1 VHGRVGGEPVS
12 DTDLQLTVNGTAR
25 CVTTN
30 VRVSLLD
37 FLRDELGLTGAH
49 SGCEQGACGA
59 CSVLLDGEVVRSCL
73 VLAASCEGHSV
84 TTIEGLGGSEDLDP
98 LQQAMLEHH
107 GLQCGFCTPAMVLTA
122 LDLLRRNPRPNE
134 REVRQALSGNLCRCT
149 GYSGIVA
156 AVLEVGMSNGKK
168 DGP

>member
-1 VHGRVGGEPVS
+1 VR
-12 DTDLQLTVNGTAR
+12 DLDLQLTVNGTAR
-25 CVTTN
+25 CVTIG

-84 TTIEGLGGSEDLDP
+84 MTIEGLGGSEDLHP

-107 GLQCGFCTPAMVLTA
+107 GLQCGFCTPAMVLSA
-122 LDLLRRNPRPNE
+122 LDLLRRNPSPNE

-168 DGP
+168 ARP

>member
-1 VHGRVGGEPVS
+1 MTTMSSVVEMVVNARPVRAEV
-12 DTDLQLTVNGTAR
+12 QPR
-25 CVTTN
+25 TT
-30 VRVSLLD
+30 LLD
-37 FLRDELGLTGAH
+37 FLRDELGLTGTHA
-49 SGCEQGACGA
+49 GCEQGACGA

-84 TTIEGLGGSEDLDP
+84 MTIEGLGGSEDLHP

-107 GLQCGFCTPAMVLTA
+107 GLQCGFCTPAMVLSA
-122 LDLLRRNPRPNE
+122 LDLLRRNPSPNE

-168 DGP
+168 DRP

>member
-1 VHGRVGGEPVS
+1 
-12 DTDLQLTVNGTAR
+12 
-25 CVTTN
+25 
-30 VRVSLLD
+30 LLD

-84 TTIEGLGGSEDLDP
+84 MTIEGLGGSEDLHP

-107 GLQCGFCTPAMVLTA
+107 GLQCGFCTPAMVLSA
-122 LDLLRRNPRPNE
+122 LDLLRRNPSPNE

-168 DGP
+168 DRP